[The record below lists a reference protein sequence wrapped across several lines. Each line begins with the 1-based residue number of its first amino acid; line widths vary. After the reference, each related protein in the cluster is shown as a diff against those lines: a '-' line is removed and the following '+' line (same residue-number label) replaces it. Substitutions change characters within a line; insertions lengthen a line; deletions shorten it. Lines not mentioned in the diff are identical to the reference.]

1 MGTGTS
7 QISIENP
14 RTKTHNFFKFSQ
26 IMSTDSVSDPT
37 SADRYFGVSKTKKGV
52 KLPDKTFTYGRPNHC
67 IDGGAQEAMQYLV
80 LQEKREIQKAQD
92 RTKKVICESKDFV
105 KLNRIAIKS
114 GLVTSAEQQK
124 AMEFLSRKSI
134 KTRNSSQN
142 KTLSDVRM
150 NIFDMPPAGIQKI
163 RNCQEEIDAGAA
175 AAYKNQRQA
184 EEREKQRK
192 KKISETQAKLIRSI
206 NDKALLKEEQ
216 RSNPKQ
222 PWQMSKF
229 KSVKSN
235 LDTFRSMDLK
245 RQSFKQHEDNRCIRL
260 GQTG

>member
-105 KLNRIAIKS
+105 KLNR
-114 GLVTSAEQQK
+114 T
-124 AMEFLSRKSI
+124 
-134 KTRNSSQN
+134 

-150 NIFDMPPAGIQKI
+150 NICDMPPAGIQKI
-163 RNCQEEIDAGAA
+163 RNCQEEIDEGAAA
-175 AAYKNQRQA
+175 AAYKKQRQA

-192 KKISETQAKLIRSI
+192 KKIYETQAKLIRSI

-260 GQTG
+260 GQKGHGNYKQIC

>member
-1 MGTGTS
+1 MPMS
-7 QISIENP
+7 IDSIEA
-14 RTKTHNFFKFSQ
+14 
-26 IMSTDSVSDPT
+26 SDPT
-37 SADRYFGVSKTKKGV
+37 SADRYFGVKKTNKGV

-92 RTKKVICESKDFV
+92 RTKKCISESKDFV
-105 KLNRIAIKS
+105 KLNRIAVKS
-114 GLVTSAEQQK
+114 GLVSSAEQK
-124 AMEFLSRKSI
+124 DAMDFLSRKAI
-134 KTRNSSQN
+134 KTRNCSKNKNSSS
-142 KTLSDVRM
+142 SDVRM
-150 NIFDMPPAGIQKI
+150 NICDMPPAGIQKI
-163 RNCQEEIDAGAA
+163 RNCQEEIDEGAAA
-175 AAYKNQRQA
+175 AAYKKQRQA

-192 KKISETQAKLIRSI
+192 KKIYETQAKLIRSI

-245 RQSFKQHEDNRCIRL
+245 KQSFRQHEDNRCIRL
-260 GQTG
+260 GQTGHGNYKQIC